1 MAMKK
6 TFWLEPRAVLLL
18 FSGLLILLVLTGC
31 SSGTMTAESSITAS
45 EAAPGPTATVADTA
59 TIPPTSTAAQPVA
72 ILLTPPGSDAEFAAE
87 VQSTLAELASEDG
100 YALQTVN
107 ELSSSDISEDVRI
120 VVVLAP
126 DPGVRALASATP
138 DTQFLSVGIPGV
150 EAADNLS
157 VLGSEGDR
165 PDQQGFLAGYLA
177 ATITPEWRVGLIS
190 TQDTTGGLAAGRAF
204 QNGVVFFCGLCRQS
218 RPPYYEY
225 PQIQYLPSGT
235 AGADF
240 QGAVNQIAGTAVGTV
255 YLAPGLTDPAL
266 IEGLAAAGV
275 NIIGSAKP
283 PQNVAAN
290 WVATIGTDLISPL
303 REIWP
308 QLVEGQ
314 GGITS
319 TPQLQITDRNPD
331 LFSPGRQ
338 RLVDEMLLEL
348 QDGYIG
354 TGVDPATGEFLQ
366 YP

>member
-1 MAMKK
+1 M
-6 TFWLEPRAVLLL
+6 
-18 FSGLLILLVLTGC
+18 LILLLVTGC
-31 SSGTMTAESSITAS
+31 STDTTTTAESSLTVS
-45 EAAPGPTATVADTA
+45 EAAPGATETVADTA
-59 TIPPTSTAAQPVA
+59 TIPPTSTAAKPVA

-100 YALQTVN
+100 YALQGVSQLAST
-107 ELSSSDISEDVRI
+107 DIGEDVRI

-126 DPGVRALASATP
+126 DPGVRALASASP
-138 DTQFLSVGIPGV
+138 DTQFLSVGIAGI

-190 TQDTTGGLAAGRAF
+190 TQDTTDGLAAGRAF

-218 RPPYYEY
+218 QPPYYEY
-225 PQIQYLPSGT
+225 PQIQYLPSST
-235 AGADF
+235 AGTDF

-255 YLAPGLTDPAL
+255 YLAPGLNDPAL
-266 IEGLAAAGV
+266 IEGLAAAGI

-283 PQNVAAN
+283 PQNTVAN

-308 QLVEGQ
+308 RLVEGQ
-314 GGITS
+314 GGISS
-319 TPQLQITDRNPD
+319 TPQLQITDGNPD

-338 RLVDEMLLEL
+338 RVVDEMLLEL

-354 TGVDPATGEFLQ
+354 TGVDPATGEIQQ